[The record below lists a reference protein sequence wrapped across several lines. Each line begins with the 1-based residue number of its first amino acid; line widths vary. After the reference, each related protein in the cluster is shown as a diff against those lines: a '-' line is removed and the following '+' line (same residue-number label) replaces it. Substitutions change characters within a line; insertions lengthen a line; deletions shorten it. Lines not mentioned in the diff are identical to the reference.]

1 MSERKLPDRRL
12 EKTTELEQAQEV
24 MLGLLKVFASICEK
38 YNLTYWLDGGT
49 LLGAVRH
56 KGFIPWD
63 DDVDVIMPR
72 DDYDKFL
79 SLPHSVF
86 PVYVY
91 HDTRDGFQRLR
102 DRYSKRID
110 EGAEPDKDFISIYID
125 IFPVKKYHYM
135 RKVLSRIRM
144 CMPPYNPPGIKSAK
158 GVVSK
163 VKRLCANILYYLITY
178 TGFQFVIR
186 GLSLIGPKSVWA
198 FDLGATWHFHYK
210 YKWIFPLKKI
220 QFEDDFFYVPHDCDT
235 YLTNEYGKDYMTP
248 KPDNHHNNLHIL
260 VTTPCKHPEARN
272 WLEDFPETAD
282 KISHLSTE
290 G

>member
-56 KGFIPWD
+56 QGFIPWD

-79 SLPHSVF
+79 SLPDSVF

-125 IFPVKKYHYM
+125 IFPVKKFHCM

-158 GVVSK
+158 GFVRK
-163 VKRLCANILYYLITY
+163 AKRLCANILYYLITY
-178 TGFQFVIR
+178 TVFIKNLWKF
-186 GLSLIGPKSVWA
+186 
-198 FDLGATWHFHYK
+198 
-210 YKWIFPLKKI
+210 
-220 QFEDDFFYVPHDCDT
+220 
-235 YLTNEYGKDYMTP
+235 
-248 KPDNHHNNLHIL
+248 NH
-260 VTTPCKHPEARN
+260 P
-272 WLEDFPETAD
+272 F
-282 KISHLSTE
+282 
-290 G
+290 

>member
-38 YNLTYWLDGGT
+38 NNLSYWLAGGT

-72 DDYDKFL
+72 EDYDKFL
-79 SLPHSVF
+79 ALPDSEF
-86 PVYVY
+86 PEYVY

-110 EGAEPDKDFISIYID
+110 EGADPDRDFISIYID
-125 IFPVKKYHYM
+125 IFPMKKYHYM

-144 CMPPYNPPGIKSAK
+144 CIPPYSPPSIKNAHGLK
-158 GVVSK
+158 K
-163 VKRLCANILYYLITY
+163 KMKRICANILYYFITY
-178 TGFQFVIR
+178 SGLQFVIR
-186 GLSLIGPKSVWA
+186 GLSLLGPKSVWGY
-198 FDLGATWHFHYK
+198 DLGATWHYHHK
-210 YKWIFPLKKI
+210 DKWVFPLQKI
-220 QFEDDFFYVPHDCDT
+220 QFEDAFFYVPHNYDAWLSNT
-235 YLTNEYGKDYMTP
+235 YGKDYMVP
-248 KPDNHHNNLHIL
+248 KQDNHHNNNSIL

-282 KISHLSTE
+282 KVAHLSTK